1 MARFDLDNLVF
12 ANKDVLREDWQPD
25 NLAERDD
32 EMDTCASALR
42 PLLRGNQPDN
52 LFLYGLTGVGKT
64 AATHALITE
73 LLDAAADAERHL
85 EVVELNCT
93 GITSSYQ
100 VAVNLVNE
108 MRTGDAHSHA
118 LTTVSLEKDPLPE
131 TGHPQKRVFR
141 ELLKD
146 FESAGG
152 DVIVVLDEIDTI
164 GSDDD
169 ILYELP
175 RARKTYDIDVNLGL
189 IGISNDFKFRENLSP
204 KVKDSLCEKE
214 VHFQPYDAEQLVRI
228 LEKRADRALADGVLS
243 EGVVPLCAAMAAQDS
258 GSARQALRL
267 LRIAGDF
274 AENGPSDGDPRIT
287 EEHVRRAEEEIQRQ
301 QVVEG
306 MEELTRH
313 GKLVLLTVAH
323 LEAEGETP
331 ERTKVIHQRYRQVSK
346 REGSDPLKRR
356 AMHDHLTDLTLQ
368 GVLTKIDDTSGR
380 GNYNQYELDV
390 ELDSAIDALEVEFD
404 DLTAVRETAH
414 RNHVL

>member
-1 MARFDLDNLVF
+1 MTRFDLENLVF
-12 ANKDVLREDWQPD
+12 ANKDVLREDWQPE
-25 NLAERDD
+25 NLEERDS
-32 EMDTCASALR
+32 EMDTCATALR
-42 PLLRGNQPDN
+42 PLLQGHQPDN

-73 LLDAAADAERHL
+73 LLDAADEVDRHL
-85 EVVELNCT
+85 NVVELNCT

-118 LTTVSLEKDPLPE
+118 LTTVSLDKEPLPE

-141 ELLKD
+141 ELLQD
-146 FESAGG
+146 FEEAGG

-189 IGISNDFKFRENLSP
+189 IGISNDFKFRENLSS

-214 VHFQPYDAEQLVRI
+214 VYFQPYDAEQLVRI
-228 LEKRADRALADGVLS
+228 LQKRVDRALVDGVLGD
-243 EGVVPLCAAMAAQDS
+243 GVVQLCAAMAAQDS

-274 AENGPSDGDPRIT
+274 AENEQTDDQPHIS
-287 EEHVRRAEEEIQRQ
+287 EEYVRRAQEEIQRQ

-313 GKLVLLTVAH
+313 GKLVLLTIAH
-323 LEAEGETP
+323 LEADDGTP
-331 ERTKVIHQRYRQVSK
+331 ERTKVVHQNYRRIARS
-346 REGSDPLKRR
+346 EGSEPLKRR

-368 GVLTKIDDTSGR
+368 GVLAKLDDTSGR

-390 ELDSAIDALEVEFD
+390 GLESAIDALEVEFD
-404 DLTAVRETAH
+404 DLSPVREKAKRH
-414 RNHVL
+414 HVL